1 MQEEKKVTVAVKAN
15 VSNEGAVAFSL
26 NPKVAKKEWKL
37 NDGEVIAVKA
47 SKVLVLD
54 ETEKKGWK
62 KGEWYLTMT
71 NQRFVIS
78 KVGNRFWDRMGRG
91 LAMSGGALTALLYG
105 LVSDSLTKGIPVYA
119 IPFQSIVS
127 CNLEGSHLTVT
138 TKDGNTFG
146 YRINTKEKQFARQIQ
161 QMFG

>member
-15 VSNEGAVAFSL
+15 VSNEGAIAFSL

-47 SKVLVLD
+47 SDVWVLD
-54 ETEKKGWK
+54 ETEKKGRK
-62 KGEWYLTMT
+62 KGDWYLTMT

-78 KVGNRFWDRMGRG
+78 KVGNGFWNALGHG
-91 LAMSGGALTALLYG
+91 LAMQGGALIAILYD
-105 LVSDSLTKGIPVYA
+105 LVSDSLIKGIPVYA

-127 CNLEGSHLTVT
+127 CNLEGSNLTVT

-146 YRINTKEKQFARQIQ
+146 YRIKGKNKQFAKQIQ
-161 QMFG
+161 QMFD